1 MPRGIS
7 VKIYMKNLDS
17 LKLISKFNLI
27 MFWKFITRLYEI
39 NFWYFF
45 EVLESYLWGASHG
58 GVNVTWD
65 IQFNVTFWIQTC
77 VKIESPIIEHLPI
90 IKQFLIYF
98 YSFTKLSDFCVMGC
112 TNWRVTNVFSAWEVK
127 KKKRKRVKV
136 IICFNLKK
144 N

>member
-58 GVNVTWD
+58 GVNVT
-65 IQFNVTFWIQTC
+65 
-77 VKIESPIIEHLPI
+77 
-90 IKQFLIYF
+90 
-98 YSFTKLSDFCVMGC
+98 
-112 TNWRVTNVFSAWEVK
+112 
-127 KKKRKRVKV
+127 
-136 IICFNLKK
+136 
-144 N
+144 